1 MAVYKVIQDIEAEDK
16 LLGPLTL
23 KGFIYAAITVF
34 LGFINFEFLSHP
46 QLGIIRWILILAFL
60 PPMILFAVLASP
72 LGREQ
77 PTEVWLL
84 SRIRFLVK
92 THLRLWDQSGIK
104 ELVTVTVPKTIE
116 QHLTKELTAGE
127 VKSRLKALASTLD
140 SRGWAVK
147 NVSVNDT
154 RLLSYL
160 EAENQNNSDRLI
172 SAGSIIQ
179 QQPVEDVTAADDI
192 LDASNNAKAR
202 QIDDKLQAEESQR
215 KEKIIANLSNP
226 TPSLQGPSSQTASS
240 QQRAAT
246 SVTPPAQTARLKELA
261 QSGNALNIAS
271 VAKLANEGSLI
282 RQIAPN
288 EVEITLH

>member
-23 KGFIYAAITVF
+23 KGFVYAAITIF
-34 LGFINFEFLSHP
+34 LGFLNYEFLIQSK
-46 QLGIIRWILILAFL
+46 LGIIRWVLILVFL
-60 PPMILFAVLASP
+60 PPMLLFAVLASP

-84 SRIRFLVK
+84 SRIRFLIK
-92 THLRLWDQSGIK
+92 SHLRLWSQSGLK
-104 ELVTVTVPKTIE
+104 ELVTVTAPKTIE
-116 QHLTKELTAGE
+116 QHLTKELSAGE
-127 VKSRLKALASTLD
+127 VKSRLKALANTMD

-160 EAENQNNSDRLI
+160 EAENQNNSDRLV
-172 SAGSIIQ
+172 SASSVL
-179 QQPVEDVTAADDI
+179 QPQAVQDVTAADDI
-192 LDASNNAKAR
+192 LDANNNSKAR
-202 QIDDKLQAEESQR
+202 EISDKLQANETVR
-215 KEKIIANLSNP
+215 KEKLVENLSTPVANEPEP
-226 TPSLQGPSSQTASS
+226 TAGPIITTPAP
-240 QQRAAT
+240 T

-261 QSGNALNIAS
+261 QSGNALSIAS
-271 VAKLANEGSLI
+271 VSTLANEGSLI